1 MIAEK
6 NWELLKQKQSKLDQ
20 LIVEKSP
27 IDLKWISYSNAE
39 RLKLALLVEVGE
51 FANEIKSFKAW
62 RKKPEID
69 WAKAK
74 EELIDCLG
82 YFLGLVGIYQVDIPP
97 FLLTEDEKKFGL
109 FNELLLDFFAKTN
122 DLYVEKNEQFYNL
135 ENKETIKD
143 KTKNTYHEWWWIFE
157 KVCWKLKIGENE
169 LLDIY
174 LEKNR
179 TNLKR
184 VHAK

>member
-122 DLYVEKNEQFYNL
+122 DLHVEKNEEFYKL
-135 ENKETIKD
+135 ENRKISD
-143 KTKNTYHEWWWIFE
+143 RAKNTYYEWWKVFE
-157 KVCWKLKIGENE
+157 NVCEKLNINEPE

-179 TNLKR
+179 INLNR